1 MDRGAWQT
9 RVHGVTK
16 DLNLSQQ
23 LNKNN
28 KENAT
33 RTRIRITFILY
44 IKFLKNNILRLFNI
58 PIQND
63 GIPDFSGCPVA
74 WTLDFHCRGHWFEHW
89 SGN

>member
-9 RVHGVTK
+9 PWGHKRFGLKSATK
-16 DLNLSQQ
+16 Q
-23 LNKNN
+23 KH

-33 RTRIRITFILY
+33 RTLIRITFILY
-44 IKFLKNNILRLFNI
+44 IKFLKNNILRLFNV

-63 GIPDFSGCPVA
+63 GIPDFSGYPVV
-74 WTLDFHCRGHWFEHW
+74 WTLDFHCRRHWFEHW